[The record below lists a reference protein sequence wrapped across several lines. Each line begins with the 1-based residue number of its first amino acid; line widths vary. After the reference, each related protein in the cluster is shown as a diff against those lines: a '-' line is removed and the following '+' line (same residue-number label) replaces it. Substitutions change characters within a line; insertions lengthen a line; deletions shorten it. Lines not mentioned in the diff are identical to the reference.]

1 MPKQVQ
7 QKQAGGKFVSTGDPV
22 ADDRN
27 WIGRVNNELTCTA
40 AWNRDWGFL
49 AGNSENLKLEDAT
62 KPYNI
67 DEQIKNLQQE
77 IEKIQVDPNKITIN
91 RTYGKGEALEKFQTD
106 QNNKQRNKDLK
117 PQDRKIP
124 KTWKYQKGWK
134 PEPDPYDPI
143 QNMFKNNKKK

>member
-1 MPKQVQ
+1 M
-7 QKQAGGKFVSTGDPV
+7 

-67 DEQIKNLQQE
+67 DE
-77 IEKIQVDPNKITIN
+77 
-91 RTYGKGEALEKFQTD
+91 
-106 QNNKQRNKDLK
+106 
-117 PQDRKIP
+117 
-124 KTWKYQKGWK
+124 
-134 PEPDPYDPI
+134 
-143 QNMFKNNKKK
+143 